1 MNSQAEDLEGHG
13 DSLFGD
19 HFVPSGLQFHQ
30 SDEDDVASGA
40 FIIDLRDAR
49 KAEPADDKAALEEIT
64 AEEAA
69 TEEAA
74 DKQPV
79 TASIFAVSGATNNE
93 DASPE
98 TDPVLV
104 FPEIGPSEDSPIN
117 LFDRPPGYQG
127 SPQDNDSEESDS
139 PSGEGLDSTLFGSR
153 KELSL
158 GEVDQSIFGP
168 AEGEKTEAAIA
179 FVPAEESAARAWWR
193 LPAMV
198 GAGLLIVGL
207 VGFQVANQGGSGEG
221 SELTTVNNPSTTL
234 KDLPSTTITEVA
246 EVEEPI
252 PTTAPVVVTTTEAP
266 ETTVAPT
273 TAVVTAAPNTAAPR
287 TTRRPDTTRRPTTAA
302 PTTTTP
308 TSAPSTTVTTTV
320 APTTAPPP
328 TFGTTSPPPTD
339 PPTTAAQTTEA
350 KTTEAPV
357 VEG

>member
-13 DSLFGD
+13 ESLFGD
-19 HFVPSGLQFHQ
+19 HFVPNGPQFYQ

-49 KAEPADDKAALEEIT
+49 KVEPANEKAVVKET
-64 AEEAA
+64 AAKNA
-69 TEEAA
+69 GTEEAT

-79 TASIFAVSGATNNE
+79 VASIFAVSGAANNE
-93 DASPE
+93 GVSPE

-104 FPEIGPSEDSPIN
+104 FPGIEPTEQEPIN
-117 LFDRPPGYQG
+117 LFDRPPGQQG
-127 SPQDNDSEESDS
+127 TPLDNDPEESDS
-139 PSGEGLDSTLFGSR
+139 TFREGLDSSLFGSR

-179 FVPAEESAARAWWR
+179 FVPAEEGAAQVWWR
-193 LPAMV
+193 LPAIV
-198 GAGLLIVGL
+198 GACLLIVGL
-207 VGFQVANQGGSGEG
+207 IGFQVANQGGSDGG
-221 SELTTVNNPSTTL
+221 TDLTTGNNPNTTV
-234 KDLPSTTITEVA
+234 KVVSSTTITEVEA
-246 EVEEPI
+246 EPT

-266 ETTVAPT
+266 ETTEAPT
-273 TAVVTAAPNTAAPR
+273 TAVVTAAPVTAAPR
-287 TTRRPDTTRRPTTAA
+287 TTRRTATTRRPTTAA

-308 TSAPSTTVTTTV
+308 TTAPSTTVTTTV
-320 APTTAPPP
+320 APTTSPPP

-350 KTTEAPV
+350 KTTEGPA